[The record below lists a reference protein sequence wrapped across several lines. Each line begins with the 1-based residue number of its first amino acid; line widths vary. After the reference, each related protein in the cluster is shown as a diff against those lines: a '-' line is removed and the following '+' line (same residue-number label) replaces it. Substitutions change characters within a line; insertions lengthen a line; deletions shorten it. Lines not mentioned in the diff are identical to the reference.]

1 MFVTL
6 TGRGHDAFVCRIT
19 CKKARIWTF
28 FWLDRKQYKWFAL
41 FQLVTLARVMSS
53 EYTSSLWNFCRLSF
67 HEFEECLNRNSSI
80 EIFSI
85 SSFTPIIWNLQFWVC
100 CSILF
105 CPRLSESLEWRD
117 SQRLDSNHDKKSAFK
132 RFKAKC
138 FQSKP
143 GHLSVNSYKTE
154 ELRLFHLYKINK

>member
-1 MFVTL
+1 MRCNQKLMSFWCNWISTIYNKLTTLRSCPLPMFVTL

-28 FWLDRKQYKWFAL
+28 FWLDRKRYKWFAL

-85 SSFTPIIWNLQFWVC
+85 SSFTLIINWNMQFDTGYKLQKRQTG
-100 CSILF
+100 SLF
-105 CPRLSESLEWRD
+105 
-117 SQRLDSNHDKKSAFK
+117 K
-132 RFKAKC
+132 
-138 FQSKP
+138 
-143 GHLSVNSYKTE
+143 
-154 ELRLFHLYKINK
+154 